1 MSDPRLPREVGHTL
15 LRLMQMGFN
24 KAGTA
29 YFVETRMLEE
39 NNLSLADLR
48 SVLRAR
54 RLARKSAVDTAA
66 ARKTPIIAAAGRNKT
81 HTMFRLQVNLI
92 N

>member
-1 MSDPRLPREVGHTL
+1 
-15 LRLMQMGFN
+15 MQMGFN
-24 KAGTA
+24 KADTA
-29 YFVETRMLEE
+29 YFVETRMLEA

-54 RLARKSAVDTAA
+54 RLARKAA
-66 ARKTPIIAAAGRNKT
+66 ADAAATRKTPIIAAAGQNRT
-81 HTMFRLQVNLI
+81 HTMFRLQVNLV